1 MPSETI
7 IVIMRTEGD
16 EQFAQA
22 MGRSETAA
30 RGAGDAT
37 EDAGKNAQK
46 GAKGLAI
53 AAAAATA
60 MYKGYELLKDSVN
73 TTVQL
78 AKNTAA
84 FSRVSGLDAKQSQA
98 WVLVA
103 QERGI
108 QTKTLGVSMA
118 TLGRAIGSVG
128 GPTKAT
134 AATLQELG
142 VNQQDLIKM
151 PMQER
156 MDTLANAFTRLPN
169 GVNKAALAQKLF
181 GRSGQ
186 ALLPILTSGAKGLND
201 TLTEAGKLV
210 PYNKNAAQS
219 ALDLAQQQ
227 RTLNMAMTGLKVAV
241 GTALLPI
248 LTQLVQDFEPLVAAV
263 ATLLHSVP
271 GLAQGII
278 VLGAAFGTMLILSKV
293 NAALEAFGI
302 ATMGATPLLIIV
314 GIVALVAA
322 LVMAYQKVKWFHDA
336 VNAAFDAIKTV
347 VMAVVD
353 FIAAHWKL
361 FAIGLAAVLLGPIA
375 AMVATFLLFR
385 TQVTAIFKAIVTA
398 VTVAFNAV
406 KNVVMVVVD
415 FIKANWKTMAVIVAT
430 ALLGPIAGIIAAF
443 LLLRSKVNV
452 VTGAIKSGF
461 EAAKA
466 VVLGVVGSIVSAIS
480 SIPKRIIGMFSGLKA
495 QVGRAASGMFDGIKN
510 AMSSAVSFVSSKVT
524 MILNLI
530 KKVIGEVTS
539 LPSKIASPV
548 TSIAGKIGNFA
559 SGALGH
565 IPGLQHGGNVT
576 RPGTV
581 LVGERGP
588 ELMALPAG
596 ASVEP
601 LIPHS
606 TLTHGRERPIVANV
620 YLERKRIAQALA
632 SYTSD
637 LQAAR

>member
-30 RGAGDAT
+30 RDAGEAT
-37 EDAGKNAQK
+37 EQAGKSAQK
-46 GAKGLAI
+46 GVKGMAI
-53 AAAAATA
+53 AAAAAGA
-60 MYKGYELLKDSVN
+60 MYKGYQLLKDSVN

-84 FSRVSGLDAKQSQA
+84 FSRVSGLDAKQSQN

-151 PMQER
+151 PMQQR
-156 MDTLANAFTRLPN
+156 MDTLADAFTRLPN

-201 TLTEAGKLV
+201 TLNEAGKLV
-210 PYNKNAAQS
+210 PFNKNAADS
-219 ALDLAQQQ
+219 AMNLAQQQ

-241 GTALLPI
+241 GTALLPV
-248 LTQLVQDFEPLVAAV
+248 LTQLVTDFQPLVTAV
-263 ATLLHSVP
+263 ATLLRTVP
-271 GLAQGII
+271 GLTQAIILLGI
-278 VLGAAFGTMLILSKV
+278 AFGTMLVLSKV
-293 NAALEAFGI
+293 NAALEAFGLATI
-302 ATMGATPLLIIV
+302 AATPLLIIV

-322 LVMAYQKVKWFHDA
+322 LVMAYQKVQWFHDA
-336 VNAAFDAIKTV
+336 VDATFGAIKDAIA
-347 VMAVVD
+347 AVVN
-353 FIAAHWKL
+353 WVKGNWPL
-361 FAIGLAAVLLGPIA
+361 LLPVLLGPIGIVA
-375 AMVATFLLFR
+375 ALVIKNFGLIKSTVSAVMAAV
-385 TQVTAIFKAIVTA
+385 VTA
-398 VTVAFNAV
+398 VTAAFNAV
-406 KNVVMVVVD
+406 KNVVLVVVN
-415 FIKANWKTMAVIVAT
+415 FIKTNWKLMAVGLALV
-430 ALLGPIAGIIAAF
+430 LLGPLAAAVAAF

-452 VTGAIKSGF
+452 VINAIRAGF
-461 EAAKA
+461 ESLKGVILN
-466 VVLGVVGSIVSAIS
+466 VVNSIVGFVT
-480 SIPKRIIGMFSGLKA
+480 SIPKRIISAFAGLKA
-495 QVGRAASGMFDGIKN
+495 GVSRAASGMFDGIKT
-510 AMSSAVSFVSSKVT
+510 AISSAVNFVSGKVT
-524 MILNLI
+524 AILNLI
-530 KKVIGEVTS
+530 KQVIGEVTS

-548 TSIAGKIGNFA
+548 TSTVGKIKSFA
-559 SGALGH
+559 GGLLGH
-565 IPGLQHGGNVT
+565 MPGLQHGGTVI
-576 RPGTV
+576 RGGAV

-588 ELMALPAG
+588 EVMTLPAG
-596 ASVEP
+596 ASVDP
-601 LIPHS
+601 IIPHS
-606 TLTHGRERPIVANV
+606 TLTGGRDRPMVANV
-620 YLERKRIAQALA
+620 YLDRKRIAQALA